1 MHVISHA
8 SVSQSYYSCV
18 AFHVTKRT
26 TLCSVGVTGFAGGPV
41 LGVITKVRILFC
53 MNLPVESDRVPVLK
67 WLAFRLLILLV
78 RRFSMQIFIV
88 ISVLGSG
95 IVQIVASSSS
105 QYAINK
111 KYNKR

>member
-1 MHVISHA
+1 MLL
-8 SVSQSYYSCV
+8 CLM
-18 AFHVTKRT
+18 TKRM

-41 LGVITKVRILFC
+41 LGFITKVRILFC
-53 MNLPVESDRVPVLK
+53 IKLPAESDREPVLK
-67 WLAFRLLILLV
+67 VSAFRLLILLT
-78 RRFSMQIFIV
+78 RRFCMQIFIV
-88 ISVLGSG
+88 ISVLGTG